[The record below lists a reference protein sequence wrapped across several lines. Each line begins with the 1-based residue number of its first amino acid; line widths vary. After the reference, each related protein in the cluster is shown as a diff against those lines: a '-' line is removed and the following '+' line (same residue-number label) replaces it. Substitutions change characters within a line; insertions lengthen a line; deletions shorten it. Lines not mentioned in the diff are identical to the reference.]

1 MSKALLAIA
10 ALLRERALFRWP
22 CHLTAKRNATL
33 GRKACAIPLL
43 DMEAGGTC
51 CRTRGNQGRAGTAL
65 QVGQRAVATWQSIR
79 PCRVLTGTNAVKK
92 LLELPFA
99 RIANRAVH

>member
-10 ALLRERALFRWP
+10 ALRRERAVPL
-22 CHLTAKRNATL
+22 AVRNATL

-79 PCRVLTGTNAVKK
+79 PCRVLTGTNAVK
-92 LLELPFA
+92 A
-99 RIANRAVH
+99 S